1 MKTPISA
8 SANEP
13 AFTRPEFD
21 AITLYDP
28 DRRPA
33 RVDLSDNTNRWGM
46 APAVRDALRDASEW
60 SAVRYPALYA
70 QTLKRALAQYACVDA
85 ANIVTGCGSDDVL
98 DSAIRACGRV
108 GGVIA
113 APTPVFPMIPLFA
126 RMNGLSFA
134 SVPIDASYGVDVDA
148 LTAPDPDIVYLCS
161 PNNPTGTTLAPRV
174 IVDVLARSRA
184 LVIVDEA
191 YIEFGG
197 TSAVDLARESPR
209 VLVVRTMSKAF
220 GLAGLRVGY
229 AIGAPAL
236 VAAVEKSRGPYKVNA
251 LAERA
256 AVAALTDGLPW
267 ARDRVADVIA
277 LRAWLTDELTRRGL
291 VVLPSSANFVLVAVS
306 DASDLAAMMRDMG
319 VAVRPFT
326 DLESDIPALR
336 ATRGSALRISI
347 GPRAEL
353 DAALVAL
360 DQARAACE

>member
-1 MKTPISA
+1 MPDSA
-8 SANEP
+8 REP
-13 AFTRPEFD
+13 AFTRPEFGD
-21 AITLYDP
+21 ITLYDP

-46 APAVRDALRDASEW
+46 APAVRAALRDASEW

-70 QTLKRALAQYACVDA
+70 QTLKRALAEYAGVDVG
-85 ANIVTGCGSDDVL
+85 NIVTGCGSDDVL

-134 SVPIDASYGVDVDA
+134 PVPIDGSYCVDA
-148 LTAPDPDIVYLCS
+148 EALVAPDPDVVYMCS
-161 PNNPTGTTLAPRV
+161 PNNPTGTTLPARV
-174 IVDVLARSRA
+174 VVDILARSRA

-197 TSAVDLARESPR
+197 ASAVGLVRESPR
-209 VLVVRTMSKAF
+209 LLVVRTMSKAF

-256 AVAALTDGLPW
+256 AVAALTDGLSW

-277 LRAWLTDELTRRGL
+277 LRAALTEELAGRGL
-291 VVLPSSANFVLVAVS
+291 VALPSSANFVFVPVS
-306 DASDLAAMMRDMG
+306 NAGDLAAMMREMG
-319 VAVRPFT
+319 VAVRPFI
-326 DLESDIPALR
+326 DLESNIPALR

-353 DAALVAL
+353 DAALAAL
-360 DQARAACE
+360 DQARAACS